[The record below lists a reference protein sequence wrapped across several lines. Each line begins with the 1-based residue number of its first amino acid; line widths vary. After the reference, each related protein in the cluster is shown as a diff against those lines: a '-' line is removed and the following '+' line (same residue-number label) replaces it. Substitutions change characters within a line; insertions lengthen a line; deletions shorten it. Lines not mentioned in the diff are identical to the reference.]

1 MINRLTTRKEKHME
15 TPDVHEGCPRC
26 RDYDDI
32 KGELDDLKDIREEER
47 ESALDECNSNTRR
60 LQKKLTWAGAAA
72 LVGTTILG
80 QEFVDSVTSK
90 VEGVKKIVDVADD
103 VISAAPATSTQPPA
117 VPQPEPEKKD
127 DGPKEELKRPFSPYG
142 GDMFEIVRA
151 DIFVPDILGDYDTI
165 DLVYGS
171 LDLDL
176 QIMSDAMEPMEPL
189 FSSMGYLPTLS
200 YDLPYERF
208 LDYPEPYMYDTPSVY
223 TSSIVPEPP
232 VLFCVLG
239 ALLLR
244 PTRRR

>member
-1 MINRLTTRKEKHME
+1 ME
-15 TPDVHEGCPRC
+15 TPNMYEGCPRC
-26 RDYDDI
+26 RDYEEV
-32 KGELDDLKDIREEER
+32 KGELDDLKDIREQEK
-47 ESALDECNSNTRR
+47 ESALDECNNNTRR

-72 LVGTTILG
+72 LVGATILG

-117 VPQPEPEKKD
+117 VPRPEPEKKD
-127 DGPKEELKRPFSPYG
+127 DGPKEERLKRPFSPYG
-142 GDMFEIVRA
+142 GDLFEIVRA
-151 DIFVPDILGDYDTI
+151 DTFMPYDALSDYDTT

-171 LDLDL
+171 LDLDS
-176 QIMSDAMEPMEPL
+176 QTMIDVMKPMEPL

-208 LDYPEPYMYDTPSVY
+208 LDYPEPYIYETPSVY

-244 PTRRR
+244 PSRRR

>member
-1 MINRLTTRKEKHME
+1 ME

-32 KGELDDLKDIREEER
+32 KGELDDLKGIREEER
-47 ESALDECNSNTRR
+47 ESALDECNSKTRT
-60 LQKKLTWAGAAA
+60 LQKKLTWTAAAA
-72 LVGTTILG
+72 LVGATILG

-90 VEGVKKIVDVADD
+90 VESVKKIVDVADD
-103 VISAAPATSTQPPA
+103 VISAAPATIIQPPA

-142 GDMFEIVRA
+142 GDMFEIVRT
-151 DIFVPDILGDYDTI
+151 DKFVPDILRDYDTT

-176 QIMSDAMEPMEPL
+176 QIMSDAMEPMEPM

-200 YDLPYERF
+200 YDLSYDRF
-208 LDYPEPYMYDTPSVY
+208 LFDYPEPYMYDTPGMY

>member
-1 MINRLTTRKEKHME
+1 M
-15 TPDVHEGCPRC
+15 
-26 RDYDDI
+26 
-32 KGELDDLKDIREEER
+32 
-47 ESALDECNSNTRR
+47 
-60 LQKKLTWAGAAA
+60 
-72 LVGTTILG
+72 
-80 QEFVDSVTSK
+80 DSVTSK

-127 DGPKEELKRPFSPYG
+127 DGPKEERLKRPFSPYG
-142 GDMFEIVRA
+142 GDLFEIVRA
-151 DIFVPDILGDYDTI
+151 DTFMPYDALSDYDTT

-171 LDLDL
+171 LDLDS
-176 QIMSDAMEPMEPL
+176 QTMIDVMKPMEPL

-200 YDLPYERF
+200 YDLPYEGF
-208 LDYPEPYMYDTPSVY
+208 LDYPEPYIYETPSVY

>member
-1 MINRLTTRKEKHME
+1 ME

-26 RDYDDI
+26 RDYEDI

-60 LQKKLTWAGAAA
+60 LQKKLTWVGAAA
-72 LVGTTILG
+72 LVGATILG

-90 VEGVKKIVDVADD
+90 VEGVKKIIDVTED
-103 VISAAPATSTQPPA
+103 VISAAPVTTTQPPA

-142 GDMFEIVRA
+142 GDVFEIAQA
-151 DIFVPDILGDYDTI
+151 DTFVPDILEDYNTT
-165 DLVYGS
+165 DLAYGS

-176 QIMSDAMEPMEPL
+176 QSMSDVMESMKPL
-189 FSSMGYLPTLS
+189 FSSMEYLPTLS

-208 LDYPEPYMYDTPSVY
+208 LDYPEPYMYDTPDGY
-223 TSSIVPEPP
+223 TSSIIPEPP
-232 VLFCVLG
+232 VLFCLLG

-244 PTRRR
+244 PSRRR